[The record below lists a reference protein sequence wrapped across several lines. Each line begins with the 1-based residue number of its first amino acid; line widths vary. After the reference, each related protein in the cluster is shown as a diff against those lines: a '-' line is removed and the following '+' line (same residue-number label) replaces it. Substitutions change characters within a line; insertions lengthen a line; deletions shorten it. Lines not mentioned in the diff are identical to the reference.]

1 MISGNDLN
9 TLSGL
14 TVYGPNEEKIGKVAD
29 VYQSTEGSD
38 GTFVTV
44 STGLFGSSASFIPLS
59 DARLEGD
66 RLVVP
71 YDKELVKDAPRVE
84 DDEELTA
91 PEEDRLHQHYS
102 NASTLSAPPPPPA
115 ADSGHDT
122 SGPNTDEAMTRSE
135 ERLQVGTQQVE
146 SGRARLRKY
155 VTTSTET
162 VQVPVQKETLAV
174 EREPI
179 TDANA
184 GQALDGPAISEEEH
198 EVVLTEERPVVAKE
212 AVPVER
218 VRVGKQVET
227 EQATVSEDVRQEQ
240 IDLDES
246 ATPPR

>member
-1 MISGNDLN
+1 MISGTDLN
-9 TLSGL
+9 NLAGL
-14 TVYGPNEEKIGKVAD
+14 TVYGLNEEKIGKVAD

-59 DARLEGD
+59 DARVEGD
-66 RLVVP
+66 KLVVP

-102 NASTLSAPPPPPA
+102 NASTQSAPPPPPA
-115 ADSGHDT
+115 AGSGHDT
-122 SGPNTDEAMTRSE
+122 SGPNTDDAMTRSE

-162 VQVPVQKETLAV
+162 VQVPVKKETLSV
-174 EREPI
+174 EREPM

-184 GQALDGPAISEEEH
+184 GQAMDGPAISEEEH

-227 EQATVSEDVRQEQ
+227 EQATVSEGVRQEQ
-240 IDLDES
+240 IDLDEGS
-246 ATPPR
+246 APPR

>member
-66 RLVVP
+66 KLVVP

-102 NASTLSAPPPPPA
+102 SASTQSAPPPPPA

-122 SGPNTDEAMTRSE
+122 SGPDTDEAMTRSE

-162 VQVPVQKETLAV
+162 VQVPVQKETLQV

-198 EVVLTEERPVVAKE
+198 EIVLTEERPVVAKE

-246 ATPPR
+246 AAPPR

>member
-1 MISGNDLN
+1 
-9 TLSGL
+9 
-14 TVYGPNEEKIGKVAD
+14 VYGPNEEKIGKVVD
-29 VYQSTEGSD
+29 VYQSTEGFD

-44 STGLFGSSASFIPLS
+44 STGMFGSSANFVPLN
-59 DARLEGD
+59 DAHLEGD
-66 RLVVP
+66 MLVVP
-71 YDKELVKDAPRVE
+71 YDKDLVKDAPRV
-84 DDEELTA
+84 DADEELTA

-102 NASTLSAPPPPPA
+102 NASTQSAPPPPA
-115 ADSGHDT
+115 AGSGHDT
-122 SGPNTDEAMTRSE
+122 SGPNTDDAMTRSE

-162 VQVPVQKETLAV
+162 VQVPVRKETLSV

-246 ATPPR
+246 SAPPR

>member
-1 MISGNDLN
+1 MISGTDLDN
-9 TLSGL
+9 LAGL

-59 DARLEGD
+59 DARVEGD
-66 RLVVP
+66 KLVVP

-102 NASTLSAPPPPPA
+102 NASTQSAPPPLPA
-115 ADSGHDT
+115 AGSGHDT
-122 SGPNTDEAMTRSE
+122 SGPNTDDAMTRSE

-155 VTTSTET
+155 VTTSIET
-162 VQVPVQKETLAV
+162 VQVPVRKETLIV
-174 EREPI
+174 ELDEPI

-198 EVVLTEERPVVAKE
+198 EVVLTEE
-212 AVPVER
+212 
-218 VRVGKQVET
+218 
-227 EQATVSEDVRQEQ
+227 VRQEQ

-246 ATPPR
+246 SAPPADSR

>member
-1 MISGNDLN
+1 MISGTDLDN
-9 TLSGL
+9 LAGL

-59 DARLEGD
+59 DARVEGD
-66 RLVVP
+66 KLVVP

-102 NASTLSAPPPPPA
+102 NASTQSAPPPPPA
-115 ADSGHDT
+115 AGSGHDT
-122 SGPNTDEAMTRSE
+122 SGPNTDDAMTRSE

-155 VTTSTET
+155 VTTSIET
-162 VQVPVQKETLAV
+162 VQVPVRKETLIV
-174 EREPI
+174 ELDEPI

-198 EVVLTEERPVVAKE
+198 EVVLTEE
-212 AVPVER
+212 
-218 VRVGKQVET
+218 
-227 EQATVSEDVRQEQ
+227 VRQEQ

-246 ATPPR
+246 SAPPADSR

>member
-1 MISGNDLN
+1 MISGTDLN
-9 TLSGL
+9 NLAGL

-29 VYQSTEGSD
+29 VYQSTEGSE

-44 STGLFGSSASFIPLS
+44 STGMFGSSASFIPLS
-59 DARLEGD
+59 GARVEGD
-66 RLVVP
+66 KLVVP

-102 NASTLSAPPPPPA
+102 NASTQSAPPPPPA
-115 ADSGHDT
+115 AGSGHDT
-122 SGPNTDEAMTRSE
+122 SGPNTDDAMTRSE

-162 VQVPVQKETLAV
+162 VQVPVRKETLRV

-184 GQALDGPAISEEEH
+184 GQALDGPAISEEEY
-198 EVVLTEERPVVAKE
+198 EIVLTEERPVVAKE

-218 VRVGKQVET
+218 VRVSKQIET

-246 ATPPR
+246 SAPPR

>member
-1 MISGNDLN
+1 MISGTDLDN
-9 TLSGL
+9 LAGL

-59 DARLEGD
+59 DARVEGD
-66 RLVVP
+66 KLVVP

-102 NASTLSAPPPPPA
+102 NASTQSAPPPPPA
-115 ADSGHDT
+115 AGSGHDT
-122 SGPNTDEAMTRSE
+122 SGPNTDDAMTRSE

-155 VTTSTET
+155 VTTSIET
-162 VQVPVQKETLAV
+162 VQVPVRKETLIV
-174 EREPI
+174 ELEPI

-198 EVVLTEERPVVAKE
+198 EVVLTEE
-212 AVPVER
+212 
-218 VRVGKQVET
+218 
-227 EQATVSEDVRQEQ
+227 VRQEQ

-246 ATPPR
+246 SAPPADSR

>member
-1 MISGNDLN
+1 MISGPDLDN
-9 TLSGL
+9 LAGL

-44 STGLFGSSASFIPLS
+44 STGLFGTSASFIPLS
-59 DARLEGD
+59 DARVEGD

-84 DDEELTA
+84 ADEELTA

-102 NASTLSAPPPPPA
+102 NASTQSAPPPPPA
-115 ADSGHDT
+115 AGSGHDT
-122 SGPNTDEAMTRSE
+122 SGPNTDDAMTRSE

-162 VQVPVQKETLAV
+162 VQVPVRKETLSV

-198 EVVLTEERPVVAKE
+198 EVVLTEERLVVAKE
-212 AVPVER
+212 VVPVER

-227 EQATVSEDVRQEQ
+227 EEATVSEDVRQEQ

-246 ATPPR
+246 SAPPR

>member
-1 MISGNDLN
+1 MISGTDLN
-9 TLSGL
+9 NLAGL
-14 TVYGPNEEKIGKVAD
+14 TVYGLNEEKIGKVAD

-59 DARLEGD
+59 DARVEGD
-66 RLVVP
+66 KLVVP

-102 NASTLSAPPPPPA
+102 NASTQSAPPPPPA
-115 ADSGHDT
+115 AGSGHDT
-122 SGPNTDEAMTRSE
+122 SGPNTDDAMTRSE

-162 VQVPVQKETLAV
+162 VQVPVKKETLSV

-184 GQALDGPAISEEEH
+184 GHALDGPAISEEEH

-246 ATPPR
+246 SAPPR

>member
-1 MISGNDLN
+1 MISGTDLN
-9 TLSGL
+9 NLAGL
-14 TVYGPNEEKIGKVAD
+14 TVYGLNEEKIGKVAD

-59 DARLEGD
+59 DARVEGD
-66 RLVVP
+66 KLVVP

-102 NASTLSAPPPPPA
+102 NASTQSAPPPPPA
-115 ADSGHDT
+115 AGSGHDT
-122 SGPNTDEAMTRSE
+122 SGPNTDDAMTRSE

-162 VQVPVQKETLAV
+162 VQVPVKKETLSV

-184 GQALDGPAISEEEH
+184 GQAMDGPAISEEEH

-246 ATPPR
+246 SAPPR

>member
-1 MISGNDLN
+1 MISGTDLNDLA
-9 TLSGL
+9 GL

-59 DARLEGD
+59 DARMEGD

-71 YDKELVKDAPRVE
+71 YDKDLVKDAPRVE

-102 NASTLSAPPPPPA
+102 NASTQSAPPPPPA
-115 ADSGHDT
+115 AGSGHDT
-122 SGPNTDEAMTRSE
+122 SGPNTDDAMTRSE
-135 ERLQVGTQQVE
+135 ERLQVDTQQVE
-146 SGRARLRKY
+146 SSRARLRKY

-162 VQVPVQKETLAV
+162 VQVPVRKETLSV

-198 EVVLTEERPVVAKE
+198 EVVLTEERPVVTKE

-246 ATPPR
+246 SAPPR